1 MKIRLNDGAE
11 YEGSPVEILEQM
23 KSKSMFTDAK
33 TIDEYIDFLVE
44 NARKFEGKSLAVA
57 GATTETRAASL
68 IEALQSAGMA
78 EEVA

>member
-11 YEGSPVEILEQM
+11 YEGTPVEILEQM

-33 TIDEYIDFLVE
+33 TVDEYIDFLVE

-57 GATTETRAASL
+57 GATTSERAASL
-68 IEALQSAGMA
+68 VEALLAAGMA

>member
-11 YEGSPVEILEQM
+11 YEGTAVEILEQM

-33 TIDEYIDFLVE
+33 TLDEYIDFLVE

-57 GATTETRAASL
+57 GGTTGERAVSL
-68 IEALQSAGMA
+68 VDALKAAGMA

>member
-11 YEGSPVEILEQM
+11 YEGTPVEILEQM

-33 TIDEYIDFLVE
+33 TVDEYIDFLVE
-44 NARKFEGKSLAVA
+44 NARKFEGKSLTVA
-57 GATTETRAASL
+57 GATTEERAASL
-68 IEALQSAGMA
+68 VKDLKAAGMA

>member
-23 KSKSMFTDAK
+23 KSKSMFTDAN
-33 TIDEYIDFLVE
+33 TVDEYIDFLVE

-57 GATTETRAASL
+57 GTTTEERAASL
-68 IEALQSAGMA
+68 VEALEAAGMA